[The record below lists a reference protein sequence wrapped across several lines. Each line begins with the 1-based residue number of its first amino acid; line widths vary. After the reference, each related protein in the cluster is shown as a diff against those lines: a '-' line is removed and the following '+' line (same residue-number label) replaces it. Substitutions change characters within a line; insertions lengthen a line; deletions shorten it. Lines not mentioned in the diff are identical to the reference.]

1 MSVQN
6 VVASVTGLVPNVVGV
21 NPQSQGFPTVI
32 YIQTN
37 DTAAGV
43 TTAGYLNTSKN
54 IYGSIY
60 NKDQM
65 ALVYTTDK
73 GVIWLQVS
81 ISAGSVS
88 LVYPSETVGGVTFTG
103 SLNAGNLVSV
113 NTASGIIQDAGIVA
127 VNVLVSTAA
136 NVMAAGSSI
145 ALDKGTGTESSHAVT
160 INKQAGAILTTSLT
174 TAGGATETIT
184 LTNSEV
190 LSTSIVIGSIENGS
204 NNATNALTL
213 TSTVSAGQVV
223 FVITNV
229 TAATALNGT
238 LVINFAVF

>member
-1 MSVQN
+1 MPVQN

-37 DTAAGV
+37 DTAATV

-54 IYGSIY
+54 IYGNVY

-81 ISAGSVS
+81 ISGGSTS
-88 LVYPSETVGGVTFTG
+88 LVYPSETVGGVTYTG
-103 SLNAGNLVSV
+103 VLTAGDLVSV
-113 NTASGIIQDAGIVA
+113 NNASGIIQDAGIVA
-127 VNVLVSTAA
+127 ANVLVNTAA

-145 ALDKGTGTESSHAVT
+145 ALDKGAETENAHAVT
-160 INKQAGAILTTSLT
+160 INKQAGSILTTSLT

-190 LSTSIVIGSIENGS
+190 LSNSVLIASLENGT
-204 NNATNALTL
+204 NTATNALTL

-238 LVINFAVF
+238 LIINFVVF